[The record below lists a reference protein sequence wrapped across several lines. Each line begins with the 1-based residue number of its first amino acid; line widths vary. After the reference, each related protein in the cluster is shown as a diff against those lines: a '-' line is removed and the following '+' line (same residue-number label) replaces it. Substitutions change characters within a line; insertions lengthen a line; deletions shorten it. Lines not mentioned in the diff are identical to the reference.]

1 MKRTPMAANRHGIIL
16 VYCWKYILEEAM
28 KVLRLDNIK
37 QSQQLSKTELALRE
51 CGEGI
56 IHLKHYLLSTRLSTK
71 WCMTK
76 INEAQEIILEDL
88 QCRH

>member
-1 MKRTPMAANRHGIIL
+1 
-16 VYCWKYILEEAM
+16 M

-56 IHLKHYLLSTRLSTK
+56 IHLKHYLLSTRLYTK

-76 INEAQEIILEDL
+76 INE
-88 QCRH
+88 CRSVAGGLRSNL